1 MKIIVVADDDLKAEL
16 LHQGMNEPVTI
27 EWFNDIRQAS
37 QVQAE
42 ACIDLLFTIDPEE
55 RTRLLA
61 QLPVNLVV
69 VNDVIGST
77 EKLPASFVRINGWRT
92 FLQRP
97 LMEAAGGD
105 EKIRNQAAE
114 IFNRFNKKIE
124 WTADVPGFITAR
136 IISMLINEAYFALDQ
151 QVSSK
156 AEIDIAMKTGTNYP
170 YGPFE
175 WCRLIG
181 IKNVNRLLEKL
192 SRHDP
197 GYQPSAL
204 LQTEATL

>member
-37 QVQAE
+37 QVQAD

-105 EKIRNQAAE
+105 EKIRNQAVE
-114 IFNRFNKKIE
+114 IFNCFNKKIE